1 MYWIMFSK
9 ILYLLSAGYFVSV
22 IYKNYNLL
30 GSIPRELSKASFL
43 LIVLAILLQVVKYLV
58 LAYNFYI
65 NFNKTGVNFKYV
77 ETLKATFVYIYVC
90 VATPFI
96 GAGGLLAFVNYAGH
110 KRVSKIK
117 VAAGSFLALLADYLG
132 FFIVTI
138 FSLIFFKSTIE
149 DFPVNYLVSMLVF
162 GGILISIVFLSI
174 FKREILIF
182 IIKKFQNLANF
193 FSRTFNKK
201 VHFDNEWAKRNVD
214 LAHEC
219 FVDIKKDPY
228 FYLKSAGIGLILHL
242 LNIATFA
249 VVGLSF
255 SEKLNLSKLT
265 SSYVVLNTLETISPT
280 PNGIGIIESFV
291 PEFMSS
297 IGVDF
302 ANALVVVTIFR
313 FIYFYIPLFIG
324 FYFSYKI
331 FNGKK

>member
-1 MYWIMFSK
+1 MFSK
-9 ILYLLSAGYFVSV
+9 ILYVLSAGYFVSV
-22 IYKNYNLL
+22 IYKNYSLL

-43 LIVLAILLQVVKYLV
+43 LIILAILIQIVKYLV
-58 LAYNFYI
+58 LAYNFYL
-65 NFNKTGVNFKYV
+65 NFNKAGVNFKYL

-110 KRVSKIK
+110 KRVSKTK
-117 VAAGSFLALLADYLG
+117 AAAGSFLALLADYLG
-132 FFIVTI
+132 FFIVVI

-149 DFPVNYLVSMLVF
+149 DFPVNYLISMLVF
-162 GGILISIVFLSI
+162 GAVLISFVFLSI

-182 IIKKFQNLANF
+182 LLKKIQDLANF
-193 FSRTFNKK
+193 SSNLFKK
-201 VHFDNEWAKRNVD
+201 QVQFDEEWAKRNVD

-228 FYLKSAGIGLILHL
+228 FYFKSVGIGLAFHI
-242 LNIATFA
+242 LNIASFA
-249 VVGLSF
+249 IVGLSF
-255 SEKLNLSKLT
+255 SEKLTLSKLT

-313 FIYFYIPLFIG
+313 FIYFYLPLFIG

>member
-1 MYWIMFSK
+1 MFSK
-9 ILYLLSAGYFVSV
+9 ILYLLSGGYFTFV
-22 IYKNYNLL
+22 IYRNYNLL
-30 GSIPRELSKASFL
+30 GSIPSELGKASLL
-43 LIVLAILLQVVKYLV
+43 LIIIAILLQVVKYLV

-65 NFNKTGVNFKYV
+65 NFNKAGVEFKYI
-77 ETLKATFVYIYVC
+77 ETLKATFVYMYVC

-110 KRVSKIK
+110 KKVSKIK

-132 FFIVTI
+132 FFLIII
-138 FSLIFFKSTIE
+138 FSIIFFSDTIE
-149 DFPVNYLVSMLVF
+149 DFPINYLISMVAFAGVLM
-162 GGILISIVFLSI
+162 SIVYLSI
-174 FKREILIF
+174 FNKEILTL
-182 IIKKFQNLANF
+182 IIKKFQDLANF
-193 FSRTFNKK
+193 FSRTFQKK
-201 VHFDNEWAKRNVD
+201 VHFDEQWAKRNID

-219 FVDIKKDPY
+219 FVDIKNDPFFY
-228 FYLKSAGIGLILHL
+228 FKTTGIGLIFHL

-255 SEKLNLSKLT
+255 SEKLTLSKLT
-265 SSYVVLNTLETISPT
+265 SSYVVLNTLETVSPT

-291 PEFMSS
+291 PEFMAT

>member
-1 MYWIMFSK
+1 MFSK
-9 ILYLLSAGYFVSV
+9 ILYLLSAGYFALV
-22 IYKNYNLL
+22 IYRNYNLL
-30 GSIPRELSKASFL
+30 GSIPTELGKASL
-43 LIVLAILLQVVKYLV
+43 MLILIALLLQALKYLV

-65 NFNKTGVNFKYV
+65 NFNKTGVEFKYI

-110 KRVSKIK
+110 KKVSKIK

-132 FFIVTI
+132 FFLIII
-138 FSLIFFKSTIE
+138 FSLIFFKDKIE
-149 DFPVNYLVSMLVF
+149 DFPVNYLISMLIF

-182 IIKKFQNLANF
+182 IIKKFQDLANF
-193 FSRTFNKK
+193 FSRTFHKK
-201 VHFDNEWAKRNVD
+201 VHFDDQWAKRNVD

-219 FVDIKKDPY
+219 FVDVKKDPLFY
-228 FYLKSAGIGLILHL
+228 FKTTGIGLVFHL

-255 SEKLNLSKLT
+255 SEKLTLSKVT

>member
-1 MYWIMFSK
+1 
-9 ILYLLSAGYFVSV
+9 
-22 IYKNYNLL
+22 
-30 GSIPRELSKASFL
+30 
-43 LIVLAILLQVVKYLV
+43 LAIIIQIVKYLV

-65 NFNKTGVNFKYV
+65 NFNKAGVNFKYL
-77 ETLKATFVYIYVC
+77 ETLKATFVYMYVC

-110 KRVSKIK
+110 KKVSKIK

-132 FFIVTI
+132 FFIVVI

-149 DFPVNYLVSMLVF
+149 DFPVNYLISMLVF
-162 GGILISIVFLSI
+162 GAVLISFVFLSI

-182 IIKKFQNLANF
+182 LLKKLQDLANF
-193 FSRTFNKK
+193 SSNLFKK
-201 VHFDNEWAKRNVD
+201 QVQFDEEWAKRNVD

-228 FYLKSAGIGLILHL
+228 FYLKSVGIGLAIHI
-242 LNIATFA
+242 LNIASFA

-255 SEKLNLSKLT
+255 SEKLTLSKLT

-291 PEFMSS
+291 PEFMAS

-313 FIYFYIPLFIG
+313 FIYFYTPLFVG

>member
-1 MYWIMFSK
+1 MFSK
-9 ILYLLSAGYFVSV
+9 ILYLLSAGYFASV

-43 LIVLAILLQVVKYLV
+43 LIVLALLLQVVKYLV

-90 VATPFI
+90 IATPFI

-110 KRVSKIK
+110 KKVSKIK
-117 VAAGSFLALLADYLG
+117 VAAGSFLTLLADYLG
-132 FFIVTI
+132 FFIVVI

-149 DFPVNYLVSMLVF
+149 DFPVNYLISMLVF
-162 GGILISIVFLSI
+162 GAVLLLIVFLSI
-174 FKREILIF
+174 FKREMLTF
-182 IIKKFQNLANF
+182 LLKKLQDLANF
-193 FSRTFNKK
+193 FSNLFKK
-201 VHFDNEWAKRNVD
+201 QIHFDDDWSQRNVD

-228 FYLKSAGIGLILHL
+228 FYVKSVGIGLIMHL

-255 SEKLNLSKLT
+255 SENLNLSKLV

-313 FIYFYIPLFIG
+313 FIYLYIPLFIG